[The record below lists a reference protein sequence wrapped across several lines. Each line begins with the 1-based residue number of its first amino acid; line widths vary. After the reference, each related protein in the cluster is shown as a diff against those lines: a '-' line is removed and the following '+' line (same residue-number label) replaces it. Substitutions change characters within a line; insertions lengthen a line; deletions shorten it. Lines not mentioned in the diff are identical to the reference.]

1 MSALVPWSDG
11 VDGFSLVFRVQALVP
26 TFANDGSRFPQALFA
41 EFEAHVTSVTD
52 AFSRREGAVLGN
64 WTLNVVCYGDRN
76 REYFIDV
83 ADPILAR
90 DLAVA
95 VSHFIL
101 RRFGQRGAGVDVS
114 SRFSTVYTPA
124 ADLLALDT
132 PFRWEPLPPRRSR
145 FLPLLGLLALLV
157 FSGCERAVVQQ
168 AAASVRHAVAPPV
181 AVPLTVDIVVD
192 AGDGAAS
199 PEGVAATIRAAADAG
214 VSRPGSVVRL
224 FQVGESRVSES
235 RLIAGYVFPAPPRPS
250 RRAVLLHERA
260 HRDAANRS
268 LLRASERLFAER
280 SRRQTRI
287 AETLSIV
294 GLAGNPSRGTRVIVI
309 ESDLRETSIA
319 DLECTIPQASAFIER
334 LDAAGLLRPGSL
346 RATTVWFAHARPN
359 DVEAD
364 RCPSSVR
371 HFTDLTTLWRVVLER
386 AGARVFITSGVP
398 EVSR

>member
-1 MSALVPWSDG
+1 MSALMLWTDA
-11 VDGFSLVFRVQALVP
+11 VDGFSVVFRVQALVP
-26 TFANDGSRFPQALFA
+26 TFANDGSRFPKALFA
-41 EFEAHVTSVTD
+41 EFEAHVTSVTG

-64 WTLNVVCYGDRN
+64 WTLNEVRYGDRN

-83 ADPILAR
+83 ADPMLAR

-95 VSHFIL
+95 VSQFIA
-101 RRFGQRGAGVDVS
+101 RRFGQLAVSVDVT

-132 PFRWEPLPPRRSR
+132 PFKWQPLPARRAR

-157 FSGCERAVVQQ
+157 FSGCDRAVVQQ
-168 AAASVRHAVAPPV
+168 AAASVRHAVVPSV

-199 PEGVAATIRAAADAG
+199 PAGVAATIRAAVDAA
-214 VSRPGSVVRL
+214 VTHPGSVVRL

-235 RLIAGYVFPAPPRPS
+235 RLVAGYVFPAPRRPS
-250 RRAVLLHERA
+250 RRAVLLHERE
-260 HRDAANRS
+260 HRTAANRS

-280 SRRQTRI
+280 RRRQTRI

-294 GLAGNPSRGTRVIVI
+294 ALAGNPSRGTRVIVI

-319 DLECTIPQASAFIER
+319 DLECTTPERRVFIEQ
-334 LDAAGLLRPGSL
+334 LDDAGLLRPGSL
-346 RATTVWFAHARPN
+346 RETTIWFAHARPN

-364 RCPSSVR
+364 RCTSSVR
-371 HFTDLTTLWRVVLER
+371 HFTDLTSLWRVVLER
-386 AGARVFITSGVP
+386 AGAKVLMTSGVP